1 MSFHEIILCGAAVL
15 CAFGIAFLFTPFAKK
30 FAFRVGAMDIPRDS
44 RRMHKRPTPRLGG
57 TAVALAFFLGCA
69 LFSVQGALLQAL
81 IPGGIGLCIL
91 GMADD
96 IRPLSAPLKLAGQCI
111 CAFLGV
117 KGGACMQ
124 HLSFLSQTLELGKW
138 GAVLSFLWIL
148 SLINAINLIDGLDGL
163 CGGVCSIASLTLL
176 LITVSLCDV
185 SAALPCA
192 LLLGA
197 VLGFLPYNRHPA
209 GIFIGDTG
217 AMFLGYTLAVLSLE
231 GLFQSQ
237 LLTALSVAILLFAF
251 PLLDTALAFLRRLL
265 HAQNPFRADC
275 RHLHHRLIAQGYTQ
289 SQAVKVLCLLCAIG
303 AVVALTLTKREFRAV
318 GVMAIAVLWCAFCRI
333 YFRAPQKGRC
343 ADALK
348 RTDRMLQEKQG
359 K

>member
-1 MSFHEIILCGAAVL
+1 MSYHELILCGAAVL
-15 CAFGIAFLFTPFAKK
+15 CAFGTAFLFTPLAKQFAH
-30 FAFRVGAMDIPRDS
+30 RVGAMDVPRDG
-44 RRMHKRPTPRLGG
+44 RRMHHAPIPRLGG
-57 TAVALAFFLGCA
+57 IAVALSFFLGCA
-69 LFSVQGALLQAL
+69 LFLVEEELLLSL
-81 IPGGIGLCIL
+81 IPGGICLCIL
-91 GMADD
+91 GMTDD

-111 CAFLGV
+111 CAVLGV
-117 KGGACMQ
+117 KGGACM
-124 HLSFLSQTLELGKW
+124 HRLVIFSRVVELGRW

-148 SLINAINLIDGLDGL
+148 ALINAINLIDGLDGL

-217 AMFLGYTLAVLSLE
+217 AMFLGYTLAVLSLQ
-231 GLFQSQ
+231 GLFKSQ
-237 LLTALSVAILLFAF
+237 LLTALSVAVLLFAF
-251 PLLDTALAFLRRLL
+251 PLFDTALAFLRRLL

-275 RHLHHRLIAQGYTQ
+275 RHLHHRLIAQGYSQ

-303 AVVALTLTKREFRAV
+303 AVAALTLSGRAFRPIGAL
-318 GVMAIAVLWCAFCRI
+318 AIAVLWCAFCRV
-333 YFRAPQKGRC
+333 YFRPTQREDT
-343 ADALK
+343 ADASHPV
-348 RTDRMLQEKQG
+348 LQRKKGQ